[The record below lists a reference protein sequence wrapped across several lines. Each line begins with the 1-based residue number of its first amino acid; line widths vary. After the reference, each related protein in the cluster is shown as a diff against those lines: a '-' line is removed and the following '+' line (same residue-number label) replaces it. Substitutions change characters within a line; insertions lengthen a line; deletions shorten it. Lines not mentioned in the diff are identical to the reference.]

1 MLGIIHAADF
11 TAVALA
17 ATAHITRAYAG
28 NYNNLLRLL
37 TGRRTNEMSFGRT
50 CRIRQTL
57 QLQRGDNILAGT
69 VAILAEL
76 VERQRFKAC
85 CQYNCTV
92 FFRDQLIG
100 LRIIN
105 CSCRTNLGADTAFTC
120 LELDAGLTV
129 DNRHLRNGLRK
140 GNIDCAAILQSHIEF
155 TRSFAGRTF
164 FGTDAAAAAHINL
177 HAACLFADG
186 HIEIANK
193 TAYAFYLAICIERN
207 IFMVC
212 CIHHL
217 RCQDAGRAV
226 ECREGFVELRHT
238 AADCRLLLHNINLVA
253 CFRNIQRRL
262 NTGNTAADNQC
273 ALHYLAFAGLQR
285 SVKAHLG
292 NCCLG

>member
-28 NYNNLLRLL
+28 NDNNLLRLL
-37 TGRRTNEMSFGRT
+37 AGRRTNEMTFGRT
-50 CRIRQTL
+50 CCVRQTL

-69 VAILAEL
+69 VAIFAEL
-76 VERQRFKAC
+76 VERQRFKAR
-85 CQYNCTV
+85 CQYNSTV
-92 FFRDQLIG
+92 FFRNQLIG
-100 LRIIN
+100 LRVIN
-105 CSCRTNLGADTAFTC
+105 SFRRTNLGADTAFTG

-129 DNRHLRNGLRK
+129 DNGHLRNCLRK
-140 GNIDCAAILQSHIEF
+140 RNIDCAAILQSHIEF
-155 TRSFAGRTF
+155 ARSFARRTF
-164 FGTDAAAAAHINL
+164 FGTDTAAAAHISL
-177 HAACLFADG
+177 HTACFFADG
-186 HIEIANK
+186 HIKITHKA
-193 TAYAFYLAICIERN
+193 AYAFYLAIGIERN
-207 IFMVC
+207 IFMIC
-212 CIHHL
+212 RIHHL

-238 AADCRLLLHNINLVA
+238 AADCRLLLHNIYLIS

-262 NTGNTAADNQC
+262 NTGDTTADNQC

-285 SVKAHLG
+285 SIKAHLG

>member
-1 MLGIIHAADF
+1 MTF
-11 TAVALA
+11 
-17 ATAHITRAYAG
+17 
-28 NYNNLLRLL
+28 
-37 TGRRTNEMSFGRT
+37 
-50 CRIRQTL
+50 CRSCCVRQTL

-69 VAILAEL
+69 VAIFAEL

-85 CQYNCTV
+85 CQHNRTI

-120 LELDAGLTV
+120 LELNAGLAV
-129 DNRHLRNGLRK
+129 DNRHLGNRLRK
-140 GNIDCAAILQSHIEF
+140 RNIDCAAILQSHIEF

-164 FGTDAAAAAHINL
+164 FGTDAAAAAHISL
-177 HAACLFADG
+177 HAACLFADC
-186 HIEIANK
+186 HIKIAHE
-193 TAYAFYLAICIERN
+193 AAHAFYLAIGIERN

-262 NTGNTAADNQC
+262 NTGNTAAYNQC